1 MTDVTKEL
9 ETTLDSVVEAA
20 FADFIDEYEMDTSA
34 SIEDML
40 FEFFA
45 EGFMLAI
52 DDEEDE
58 EEETNEEG

>member
-1 MTDVTKEL
+1 MTDVITKDLDTSL
-9 ETTLDSVVEAA
+9 EDVIEEA
-20 FADFIDEYEMDTSA
+20 FTDFIEEYEMDTSA

-52 DDEEDE
+52 DDEEEDATDE
-58 EEETNEEG
+58 EG

>member
-1 MTDVTKEL
+1 MTEVTL
-9 ETTLDSVVEAA
+9 ETVVEEA
-20 FADFIDEYEMDTSA
+20 FADFISEYEMDTSD

-52 DDEEDE
+52 DDEE
-58 EEETNEEG
+58 EEETTDEEV